1 MGYVV
6 VTTLATSVAAMLVFV
21 VDRITERKRKQEWF
35 RNVLNGEWKLKSDI
49 SQEYLASHF
58 KTTSNVNELLGVLLA
73 PPAAILASLAVLWFF
88 R

>member
-73 PPAAILASLAVLWFF
+73 PPAAILTSVAVLWFF